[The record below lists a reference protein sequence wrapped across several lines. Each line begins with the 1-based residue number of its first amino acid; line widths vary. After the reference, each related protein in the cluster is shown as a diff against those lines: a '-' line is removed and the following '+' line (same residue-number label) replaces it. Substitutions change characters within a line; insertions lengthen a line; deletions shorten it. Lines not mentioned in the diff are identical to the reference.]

1 MTNYLFK
8 ESAESVSIILKG
20 LYDKGF
26 KETGKRPENTQVLY
40 NYAGFTKFVI
50 EKYLKL
56 RKGTKYSATISV
68 DDTPN
73 GVFHFESRVGADGF
87 YGFEFDAPT
96 FNKLGFTNDE
106 ILATT
111 LIMSENMAIE

>member
-1 MTNYLFK
+1 MTNYFFK
-8 ESAESVSIILKG
+8 ESAESVSDILKE

-26 KETGKRPENTQVLY
+26 KATGKRPENPQVLC
-40 NYAGFTKFVI
+40 NYAGATKFIV

-73 GVFHFESRVGADGF
+73 GMFYFESRVGADGF
-87 YGFEFDAPT
+87 YGFEFDAPA

-111 LIMSENMAIE
+111 LFMSENMAI